1 MVISNNTSVD
11 RVDSADVGTTASG
24 IGITPSATVESNSF
38 AMSVST
44 DSEMK
49 TTFSPKELTAEEK
62 KRIQEEEEAQQRY
75 KERRAKAK
83 KQKEMKQQQ
92 EMQRILEEKRLMEE
106 ELEEL
111 RLSSQANSQA
121 AAVSAAPSGLYI
133 HSCACM

>member
-24 IGITPSATVESNSF
+24 ITSSTALESNSF
-38 AMSVST
+38 AKKIST
-44 DSEMK
+44 DVEQK
-49 TTFSPKELTAEEK
+49 TATVSPTELTTEEK

-83 KQKEMKQQQ
+83 KQKELKQQQ

-111 RLSSQANSQA
+111 RLCSQANSQA
-121 AAVSAAPSGLYI
+121 AAMSTAPSGFYFSLP
-133 HSCACM
+133 A